1 MVALSIY
8 FVKEENMAQAI
19 GTMYE
24 IVNVP
29 MRLYY
34 SSDRAN
40 TKNTS
45 QSGWVNEAG
54 SYKIINHVVGTN
66 NVDLYAINDI
76 TNSYAIGWIR
86 DDDNI
91 KGVRLYN
98 IPSQISTN
106 DSSYKVSLEG
116 TKGIAYKYTA
126 KIGTTVIHEESTTL
140 TYPNT
145 AKTFTLTSTIKNL
158 IYRALGNNN
167 TGVMNITA
175 VSTHNGKTI
184 RTSTSSISV
193 VIPADNGPKFT
204 TNPTV
209 TIVGAIGGLAYK
221 DISSVKVSAPTSTI
235 SLKDNATIKSRRF
248 QIGSHSTT
256 TTADSY
262 TSPVIG
268 SVGSIPVRVTV
279 TDSRNRSTTFETSVT
294 FKETQKISI
303 DSFKA
308 IRNGTTGIKITAN
321 GRYMSQIDGTPKYT
335 ITKSIRGANTW
346 SSVATGNVTV
356 SSGRYSIA
364 VTQTS
369 GFTATSAYDLRLV
382 VSGSSTSATGNSV
395 VGTEAVPIS
404 FGKHG
409 SGVGT
414 MFNNSNSAS
423 LQVGNGGINSEGPVR
438 VNGVMQEFHKSS
450 IGDIDPSTLTTSGA
464 SRISS
469 GHTSLPPG
477 SAWSQMLTIYGG
489 GDTISQM
496 VFPYHNTGNPWV
508 RSGNPSEVGGKGSY
522 GAWKKLAF
530 TSDIP
535 SIPTPFTKGS
545 NTNGKW
551 IKFSD
556 GTIIAERKVTVT
568 YTHNNKIPNFAYNM
582 PVSMPTDSYVGVSLR
597 SVYTANSEAETD
609 IYDNFDFLVV
619 GKRGNQ
625 WIMKPNLFNRYGSVS
640 YGANNGNWFNTKVG
654 TSYTM
659 HLTLTAIGVV

>member
-1 MVALSIY
+1 
-8 FVKEENMAQAI
+8 MAQAI

-54 SYKIINHVVGTN
+54 SYKIINHVAGSGG
-66 NVDLYAINDI
+66 VDLYAINDI

-106 DSSYKVSLEG
+106 DTNYKVGLEG

-145 AKTFTLTSTIKNL
+145 IKTFTLTSTIKNL
-158 IYRALGNNN
+158 IYKALGNNN
-167 TGVMNITA
+167 TGVMNISA

-209 TIVGAIGGLAYK
+209 TIIGAIGGLAYK

-248 QIGSHSTT
+248 QIGSHSQTT
-256 TTADSY
+256 TVDNY

-294 FKETQKISI
+294 FKEAQKISI

-335 ITKSIRGANTW
+335 ITKSIRGKNSW

-356 SSGRYSIA
+356 SNGRYSIA

-369 GFTATSAYDLRLV
+369 GFTATSAYDLKLV
-382 VSGSSTSATGNSV
+382 VSGTSTSSTGTSIL
-395 VGTEAVPIS
+395 GTEAVPIS

-409 SGVGT
+409 SGVGV
-414 MFNNSNSAS
+414 MFNNSNTAS
-423 LQVGNGGINSEGPVR
+423 LQVGEGGIVSG
-438 VNGVMQEFHKSS
+438 
-450 IGDIDPSTLTTSGA
+450 GDFKLEQANNTL
-464 SRISS
+464 
-469 GHTSLPPG
+469 HLKPG
-477 SAWSQMLTIYGG
+477 SGLAAL
-489 GDTISQM
+489 
-496 VFPYHNTGNPWV
+496 NTNASTGIKTNKSLWVEGNV
-508 RSGNPSEVGGKGSY
+508 YAADASGSGFTTR
-522 GAWKKLAF
+522 LARV
-530 TSDIP
+530 DEIP
-535 SIPTPFTKGS
+535 SVSTPFTKGS

-568 YTHNNKIPNFAYNM
+568 YTHGVKIPNFAYNM
-582 PVSMPTDSYVGVSLR
+582 PVTMPTDCYVGVSLR
-597 SVYTANSEAETD
+597 SIYTANSEAETD

-640 YGANNGNWFNTKVG
+640 YGANNGVWFNTKVG
-654 TSYTM
+654 TTYSM

>member
-1 MVALSIY
+1 
-8 FVKEENMAQAI
+8 MAQAI

-24 IVNVP
+24 VVNVP

-40 TKNTS
+40 IKNTS

-145 AKTFTLTSTIKNL
+145 AKTFTLTTTIKNL
-158 IYRALGNNN
+158 IYKALGSNN

-193 VIPADNGPKFT
+193 LIPTSNVPTFT

-209 TIVGAIGGLAYK
+209 AIVGAIGGSAYK
-221 DISSVKVSAPTSTI
+221 DISSVKVSAPASNI
-235 SLKDNATIKSRRF
+235 SLKDGATLKSRRF

-268 SVGSIPVRVTV
+268 SVGSVPVRVTV

-294 FKETQKISI
+294 FKEAQKISI

-335 ITKSIRGANTW
+335 ITKSIRGKNSW

-356 SSGRYSIA
+356 SNGRYSIA

-369 GFTATSAYDLRLV
+369 GFTATSAYDLKLV
-382 VSGSSTSATGNSV
+382 VSGTSTSSTGTSIL
-395 VGTEAVPIS
+395 GTEAVPIS

-409 SGVGT
+409 SGVGV
-414 MFNNSNSAS
+414 MFNNSNTAS
-423 LQVGNGGINSEGPVR
+423 LQVGEGGIVSG
-438 VNGVMQEFHKSS
+438 
-450 IGDIDPSTLTTSGA
+450 GDFKLEQANNTL
-464 SRISS
+464 
-469 GHTSLPPG
+469 HLKPG
-477 SAWSQMLTIYGG
+477 SGLATL
-489 GDTISQM
+489 
-496 VFPYHNTGNPWV
+496 NTNASTGIKTNKSLWVEGNV
-508 RSGNPSEVGGKGSY
+508 YAADASGSGFTTR
-522 GAWKKLAF
+522 LARV
-530 TSDIP
+530 DEIP
-535 SIPTPFTKGS
+535 SVSAPFTKGS

-568 YTHNNKIPNFAYNM
+568 YTHGVKIPNFAYNM

-597 SVYTANSEAETD
+597 SIYTANSEAEID

-640 YGANNGNWFNTKVG
+640 YGANGGKWFNTKVG

-659 HLTLTAIGVV
+659 HLTFTAIGVV

>member
-1 MVALSIY
+1 
-8 FVKEENMAQAI
+8 MAQAI

-24 IVNVP
+24 VVNVP

-54 SYKIINHVVGTN
+54 RYKIINHIVGSDG
-66 NVDLYAINDI
+66 VDLYAINDI
-76 TNSYAIGWIR
+76 TNSYTIGWIR

-106 DSSYKVSLEG
+106 DANYKVGLEG
-116 TKGIAYKYTA
+116 TQGIAYKYTA

-145 AKTFTLTSTIKNL
+145 IKTFTLTSTIKNL
-158 IYRALGNNN
+158 IYKALGNNN
-167 TGVMNITA
+167 TGVMNISA

-193 VIPADNGPKFT
+193 VIPAENGPKFT

-209 TIVGAIGGLAYK
+209 AIVGAIGGSAYK
-221 DISSVKVSAPTSTI
+221 DISSVKVSAPASTI
-235 SLKDNATIKSRRF
+235 SLKDGATLKSRRF

-268 SVGSIPVRVTV
+268 SVGSVPVRVTV

-294 FKETQKISI
+294 FKEAQKISI

-321 GRYMSQIDGTPKYT
+321 GRYMSQIDGTPKFT

-346 SSVATGNVTV
+346 TSVATGNVTV
-356 SSGRYSIA
+356 ASGRYTIA

-382 VSGSSTSATGNSV
+382 VSGTSTSATGNSV

-414 MFNNSNSAS
+414 MFNNSNTAS
-423 LQVGNGGINSEGPVR
+423 LQVGEGGIVSG
-438 VNGVMQEFHKSS
+438 
-450 IGDIDPSTLTTSGA
+450 GDFKLEQANNTL
-464 SRISS
+464 
-469 GHTSLPPG
+469 HLKPG
-477 SAWSQMLTIYGG
+477 SGLATL
-489 GDTISQM
+489 
-496 VFPYHNTGNPWV
+496 NTNASTGIKTNNSLWVEGNV
-508 RSGNPSEVGGKGSY
+508 YAADATGTGFTTR
-522 GAWKKLAF
+522 LARV
-530 TSDIP
+530 DEIP
-535 SIPTPFTKGS
+535 SVTAPFTKGS

-568 YTHNNKIPNFAYNM
+568 YTHGVKIPNFAYNM

-654 TSYTM
+654 TTYSM

>member
-1 MVALSIY
+1 
-8 FVKEENMAQAI
+8 MAQAI

-24 IVNVP
+24 VVNVP

-158 IYRALGNNN
+158 IYKALGNNN

-193 VIPADNGPKFT
+193 VIPTSNVPTFT

-209 TIVGAIGGLAYK
+209 AIVGAIGGSAYK

-262 TSPVIG
+262 TSPVIS
-268 SVGSIPVRVTV
+268 SVGSVPVRVTV
-279 TDSRNRSTTFETSVT
+279 TDSRNRSTTFESSVT
-294 FKETQKISI
+294 FKEAQKISI

-356 SSGRYSIA
+356 SNGRYSIA

-369 GFTATSAYDLRLV
+369 GFTATSAYDLKLV
-382 VSGSSTSATGNSV
+382 VSGTSTSSTGTSIL
-395 VGTEAVPIS
+395 GTEAVPIS

-409 SGVGT
+409 SGVGV
-414 MFNNSNSAS
+414 MFNNSNTAS
-423 LQVGNGGINSEGPVR
+423 LQVGEGGIVSG
-438 VNGVMQEFHKSS
+438 
-450 IGDIDPSTLTTSGA
+450 GDFKLEQANNTL
-464 SRISS
+464 
-469 GHTSLPPG
+469 HLKPG
-477 SAWSQMLTIYGG
+477 SGLATL
-489 GDTISQM
+489 
-496 VFPYHNTGNPWV
+496 NTNASTGIKTNNSLWVEGNV
-508 RSGNPSEVGGKGSY
+508 YAADASGSGFTTR
-522 GAWKKLAF
+522 LARV
-530 TSDIP
+530 DEIP
-535 SIPTPFTKGS
+535 SVSTPFTKGS

-556 GTIIAERKVTVT
+556 GTIIAERNVTVT
-568 YTHNNKIPNFAYNM
+568 YTHGKKIPNFAYNM
-582 PVSMPTDSYVGVSLR
+582 PVSMPTNSYVGVSLR
-597 SVYTANSEAETD
+597 SIYTANSEAETD

-640 YGANNGNWFNTKVG
+640 YGANNGNWFNTKAG
-654 TSYTM
+654 TSYSM
-659 HLTLTAIGVV
+659 YLTLTAIGVV

>member
-1 MVALSIY
+1 
-8 FVKEENMAQAI
+8 MAQAI

-116 TKGIAYKYTA
+116 TQGIAYKYTA

-145 AKTFTLTSTIKNL
+145 AKTFTLTTTIKNL
-158 IYRALGNNN
+158 IYKALGSNN

-184 RTSTSSISV
+184 RTSTSSITV
-193 VIPADNGPKFT
+193 VIPASNGPKFT

-221 DISSVKVSAPTSTI
+221 DISSVKVSAPASSI

-256 TTADSY
+256 ATADSY

-268 SVGSIPVRVTV
+268 SVGSVPVRVTV

-294 FKETQKISI
+294 FKEAQKISI

-335 ITKSIRGANTW
+335 ITKSIRGKNSW

-356 SSGRYSIA
+356 SNGRYSIA

-369 GFTATSAYDLRLV
+369 GFTATSAYDLKLV
-382 VSGSSTSATGNSV
+382 VSGTSTSSTGTSIL
-395 VGTEAVPIS
+395 GTEAVPIS

-409 SGVGT
+409 SGVGV
-414 MFNNSNSAS
+414 MFNNSNTAS
-423 LQVGNGGINSEGPVR
+423 LQVGEGGIVSG
-438 VNGVMQEFHKSS
+438 
-450 IGDIDPSTLTTSGA
+450 GDFKLEQANNTLHLKPGSGLSTLNTNASTGIKTNKSLWVEGNVYAADASGSGFTT
-464 SRISS
+464 R
-469 GHTSLPPG
+469 
-477 SAWSQMLTIYGG
+477 
-489 GDTISQM
+489 
-496 VFPYHNTGNPWV
+496 
-508 RSGNPSEVGGKGSY
+508 
-522 GAWKKLAF
+522 LARV
-530 TSDIP
+530 DEIP
-535 SIPTPFTKGS
+535 SVSTPFTKGS
-545 NTNGKW
+545 NTNGTW

-556 GTIIAERKVTVT
+556 GTIIAERKVTIT
-568 YTHNNKIPNFAYNM
+568 YTHNQKIPNYAYNM
-582 PVSMPTDSYVGVSLR
+582 PVSMPTESYVGVSLR
-597 SVYTANSEAETD
+597 SIYTANSEAETD

-640 YGANNGNWFNTKVG
+640 YGANGGKWFNTSPG
-654 TSYTM
+654 TSYKM
-659 HLTLTAIGVV
+659 YLTFTAIGVV

>member
-1 MVALSIY
+1 
-8 FVKEENMAQAI
+8 MAQAI

-24 IVNVP
+24 VVNVP

-193 VIPADNGPKFT
+193 VIPTSNVPKFT

-209 TIVGAIGGLAYK
+209 TIIGAIGGLAYK

-248 QIGSHSTT
+248 QIGSHSQTT
-256 TTADSY
+256 TVDNY

-294 FKETQKISI
+294 FKEAQKISI

-335 ITKSIRGANTW
+335 ITKSIRGKNSW

-356 SSGRYSIA
+356 SNGRYSIA

-369 GFTATSAYDLRLV
+369 GFTATSAYDLKLV
-382 VSGSSTSATGNSV
+382 VSGTSTSSTGTSIL
-395 VGTEAVPIS
+395 GTEAVPIS

-409 SGVGT
+409 SGVGV
-414 MFNNSNSAS
+414 MFNNSNTAS
-423 LQVGNGGINSEGPVR
+423 LQVGEGGIVSG
-438 VNGVMQEFHKSS
+438 
-450 IGDIDPSTLTTSGA
+450 GDFKLEQANNTL
-464 SRISS
+464 
-469 GHTSLPPG
+469 HLKPG
-477 SAWSQMLTIYGG
+477 SGLATL
-489 GDTISQM
+489 
-496 VFPYHNTGNPWV
+496 NTNASTGIKTNNSLWVEGNV
-508 RSGNPSEVGGKGSY
+508 YAADASGSGFTTR
-522 GAWKKLAF
+522 LARV
-530 TSDIP
+530 DEIP
-535 SIPTPFTKGS
+535 SVSTPFTKGS

-556 GTIIAERKVTVT
+556 GTIIAERNVTVT
-568 YTHNNKIPNFAYNM
+568 YTHGKKIPNFAYNM
-582 PVSMPTDSYVGVSLR
+582 PVSMPTNSYVGVSLR
-597 SVYTANSEAETD
+597 SIYTANSEAETD

-654 TSYTM
+654 TSYSM
-659 HLTLTAIGVV
+659 YLTLTAIGVV

>member
-1 MVALSIY
+1 
-8 FVKEENMAQAI
+8 MAQAI

-24 IVNVP
+24 VVNVP

-40 TKNTS
+40 IKNTS

-145 AKTFTLTSTIKNL
+145 AKTFTLTTTIKNL
-158 IYRALGNNN
+158 IYKALGNNN
-167 TGVMNITA
+167 TGVMNISV

-209 TIVGAIGGLAYK
+209 TIIGAIGGLAYK

-248 QIGSHSTT
+248 QIGSHSQTT
-256 TTADSY
+256 TVDNY

-335 ITKSIRGANTW
+335 ITKSIRGKNSW

-356 SSGRYSIA
+356 SNGRYSIA

-382 VSGSSTSATGNSV
+382 VSGTSTSATGNSV

-414 MFNNSNSAS
+414 MFNNSNTAS
-423 LQVGNGGINSEGPVR
+423 LQVGEGGIVSG
-438 VNGVMQEFHKSS
+438 
-450 IGDIDPSTLTTSGA
+450 GDFKLEQANNTL
-464 SRISS
+464 
-469 GHTSLPPG
+469 HLKPG
-477 SAWSQMLTIYGG
+477 SGLATL
-489 GDTISQM
+489 
-496 VFPYHNTGNPWV
+496 NTNASTGIKTNKSLWVEGNV
-508 RSGNPSEVGGKGSY
+508 YAADASGSGFTTR
-522 GAWKKLAF
+522 LARV
-530 TSDIP
+530 DEIP
-535 SIPTPFTKGS
+535 SVTAPFTKGS

-568 YTHNNKIPNFAYNM
+568 YTHGVKIPNFAYNM

-597 SVYTANSEAETD
+597 SIYTANSEAEID

-640 YGANNGNWFNTKVG
+640 YGANGGKWFNTKVG

-659 HLTLTAIGVV
+659 HLTFTAIGVV

>member
-1 MVALSIY
+1 
-8 FVKEENMAQAI
+8 MAQAV

-34 SSDRAN
+34 DSDRAN
-40 TKNTS
+40 ARNTL

-91 KGVRLYN
+91 QGVRLYDV
-98 IPSQISTN
+98 PSQISTN
-106 DSSYKVSLEG
+106 DSSYKVGLQG

-126 KIGTTVIHEESTTL
+126 KIGTTVIHETETTL

-167 TGVMNITA
+167 TGVMNISV

-184 RTSTSSISV
+184 RTSTSSITV
-193 VIPADNGPKFT
+193 VIPASNGPKFT

-209 TIVGAIGGLAYK
+209 TIVGAIGGSAYK
-221 DISSVKVSAPTSTI
+221 DISSVKVSAPTSII

-256 TTADSY
+256 TTVYSY

-268 SVGSIPVRVTV
+268 SVGSVPVRVTV
-279 TDSRNRSTTFETSVT
+279 TDSRNRSTIFETSVT
-294 FKETQKISI
+294 FKEAQKISI

-321 GRYMSQIDGTPKYT
+321 GQYMSQIDGTPKFT

-382 VSGSSTSATGNSV
+382 VSGTSTSATGNSV

-409 SGVGT
+409 SGIGA
-414 MFNNSNSAS
+414 MFDNSNSAS
-423 LQVGNGGINSEGPVR
+423 LQVGSGGIDSDGRLNVKGSGKTFNLNVTSGSTHLNTTSSNGFIMNDDLFVSGNAYAEDSAGSYKRLARVDELPDVSNIPNPILEAGAWADYGRAVVDNVNTGGADVLTKYGRATVSGSEFTVTFNSYGGSFTGTPIVIATAVSGRWEFVVPSVTTVTATGFTASS
-438 VNGVMQEFHKSS
+438 VNGANGQAV
-450 IGDIDPSTLTTSGA
+450 STSHE
-464 SRISS
+464 INY
-469 GHTSLPPG
+469 
-477 SAWSQMLTIYGG
+477 I
-489 GDTISQM
+489 
-496 VFPYHNTGNPWV
+496 
-508 RSGNPSEVGGKGSY
+508 
-522 GAWKKLAF
+522 
-530 TSDIP
+530 
-535 SIPTPFTKGS
+535 
-545 NTNGKW
+545 
-551 IKFSD
+551 
-556 GTIIAERKVTVT
+556 
-568 YTHNNKIPNFAYNM
+568 
-582 PVSMPTDSYVGVSLR
+582 
-597 SVYTANSEAETD
+597 
-609 IYDNFDFLVV
+609 
-619 GKRGNQ
+619 
-625 WIMKPNLFNRYGSVS
+625 
-640 YGANNGNWFNTKVG
+640 
-654 TSYTM
+654 
-659 HLTLTAIGVV
+659 AIGRRA

>member
-1 MVALSIY
+1 
-8 FVKEENMAQAI
+8 MAQAI

-40 TKNTS
+40 IKNTS

-209 TIVGAIGGLAYK
+209 AIVGAIGESAYK

-268 SVGSIPVRVTV
+268 SVGSVPVRVTV

-294 FKETQKISI
+294 FKEAQKISI
-303 DSFKA
+303 GSFKA

-321 GRYMSQIDGTPKYT
+321 GQYMSQIDGTPKFT
-335 ITKSIRGANTW
+335 ITKSIRGKNTW

-356 SSGRYSIA
+356 SNGRYSIA

-382 VSGSSTSATGNSV
+382 VSGTSTSATGNSV

-423 LQVGNGGINSEGPVR
+423 LQVGTGGINSEGPLRAPTFDAIDDRSLNPKPYASGSSNRGLSVHFK
-438 VNGVMQEFHKSS
+438 NSSTIGVPDTSTY
-450 IGDIDPSTLTTSGA
+450 STLFDVQPWTD
-464 SRISS
+464 SS
-469 GHTSLPPG
+469 GGNHQQL
-477 SAWSQMLTIYGG
+477 AINSQGELYG
-489 GDTISQM
+489 
-496 VFPYHNTGNPWV
+496 
-508 RSGNPSEVGGKGSY
+508 RSGTSSWSGWRKF
-522 GAWKKLAF
+522 AF

-535 SIPTPFTKGS
+535 SIPKPFTKGS

-556 GTIIAERKVTVT
+556 GTIIAERNVTVT
-568 YTHNNKIPNFAYNM
+568 YTHGQKIPNFAYNM
-582 PVSMPTDSYVGVSLR
+582 PVSMPTNSYVGVSLR

-625 WIMKPNLFNRYGSVS
+625 WIMKANLFSRYGSVN
-640 YGANNGNWFNTKVG
+640 YGANNGVWFNTKAG
-654 TSYTM
+654 TSYKM
-659 HLTLTAIGVV
+659 YLTFTAIGVV

>member
-1 MVALSIY
+1 
-8 FVKEENMAQAI
+8 MAQAI

-24 IVNVP
+24 VVNVP

-40 TKNTS
+40 IKNTS

-193 VIPADNGPKFT
+193 VIPTSNVPTFT

-209 TIVGAIGGLAYK
+209 AIVGAIGGSAYK
-221 DISSVKVSAPTSTI
+221 DISSVKVSTPASNI
-235 SLKDNATIKSRRF
+235 SLKDGATLKSRRF

-268 SVGSIPVRVTV
+268 SVGSVPVRVIV

-294 FKETQKISI
+294 FKEAQKISI

-335 ITKSIRGANTW
+335 ITKSIRGKNSW

-356 SSGRYSIA
+356 SNGRYSIA

-369 GFTATSAYDLRLV
+369 GFTATSAYDLKLV
-382 VSGSSTSATGNSV
+382 VSGTSTSSTGTSIL
-395 VGTEAVPIS
+395 GTEAVPIS

-409 SGVGT
+409 SGVGV
-414 MFNNSNSAS
+414 MFNNSNTAS
-423 LQVGNGGINSEGPVR
+423 LQVGEGGIVSG
-438 VNGVMQEFHKSS
+438 
-450 IGDIDPSTLTTSGA
+450 GDFKLEQANNTL
-464 SRISS
+464 
-469 GHTSLPPG
+469 HLKPG
-477 SAWSQMLTIYGG
+477 SGLATL
-489 GDTISQM
+489 
-496 VFPYHNTGNPWV
+496 NTNASTGIKTNKSLWVEGNV
-508 RSGNPSEVGGKGSY
+508 YAADASGSGFTTR
-522 GAWKKLAF
+522 LARV
-530 TSDIP
+530 DEIP
-535 SIPTPFTKGS
+535 SVSTPFTKGS
-545 NTNGKW
+545 NTNGTW

-556 GTIIAERKVTVT
+556 GTIIAERKVTIT
-568 YTHNNKIPNFAYNM
+568 YTHNQKIPNYAYNM
-582 PVSMPTDSYVGVSLR
+582 PVSMPTESYVGVSLR
-597 SVYTANSEAETD
+597 SIYTANSEAETD

-640 YGANNGNWFNTKVG
+640 YGANGGKWFNTSPG
-654 TSYTM
+654 TTYTM
-659 HLTLTAIGVV
+659 YLTFTAIGVV